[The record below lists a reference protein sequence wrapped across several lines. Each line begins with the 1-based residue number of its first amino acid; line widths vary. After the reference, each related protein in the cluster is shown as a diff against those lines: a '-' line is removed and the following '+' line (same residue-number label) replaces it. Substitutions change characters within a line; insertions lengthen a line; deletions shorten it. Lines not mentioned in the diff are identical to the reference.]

1 MTEPNRAG
9 TRLDS
14 WKAIAAHLGR
24 EVRTV
29 QRWERSEGLP
39 VHRLE
44 HQKRGSVYAF
54 SEELDAWRRQRD
66 PQAPDVAMPA
76 EGPAPAPRPGWAWRS
91 LGLAAVLLGMAGLVL
106 YWRKANPPPEA
117 QPKGGLN
124 GNWQQLFAASTAAGG
139 RYRLLAA
146 GPAPGAL
153 ALAAGGSELYV
164 ANVEAR
170 TLTVLD
176 TRALRA
182 VSTIRLGERPMVL
195 AANGERVLAG
205 GPDGLEAVDIRTQ
218 RVSPVAVGGGV
229 YDIAVTPDG
238 RFAYLAERFDGLER
252 LDLARL
258 EVEHIA
264 TPSCPSV
271 LALSPKRGT
280 LYVGY
285 QCGGPAG
292 GRGHDSIGVWDMAQA
307 RFTAALAGDVP
318 LVATAMAVSPDG
330 NELWVSG
337 GDVCTAAYD
346 HRGCPAGA
354 TGLVYVYST
363 ATRKRLHT
371 LALRTGAVNQLQFI
385 DGGRLALLDAAVF
398 DTTRY
403 EALERLPDTVSA
415 IVTVPAHARA
425 FASLP
430 QRGAVAVFDAPCR
443 LCTPPTT
450 DLVAWWR
457 GDGSGADA
465 WGNLGAQAAAGQ
477 EYAPGL
483 TGQAFAFRGGPD
495 VDLGHDVS
503 LQPAGFTVGAWVRA
517 EGSGAVFSR
526 GARGRGWSLGFN
538 AAHQIEFCA
547 ETLPSCRALPGWPLG
562 TWHHLALASAEG
574 GEVSVYGD
582 GRALARF
589 PLRLSAMAPG
599 ADLELGRGWTG
610 RAGAVVFYARPL
622 RAGELAPLLAQPAC
636 LAAAERHS
644 PARGE

>member
-9 TRLDS
+9 TRLES
-14 WKAIAAHLGR
+14 WKAIAAHLER

-66 PQAPDVAMPA
+66 PQLPALAAPAARP
-76 EGPAPAPRPGWAWRS
+76 EPAPRSGWAWRS
-91 LGLAAVLLGMAGLVL
+91 LGLTAVLLGLAGLVL
-106 YWRKANPPPEA
+106 YWRNARMPPER
-117 QPKGGLN
+117 GLASAV
-124 GNWQQLFAASTAAGG
+124 GNWQQLFAVSTAAGG

-146 GPAPGAL
+146 GPSPGAL
-153 ALAAGGSELYV
+153 VLAAGGGELYV
-164 ANVEAR
+164 ANLEAR

-176 TRALRA
+176 TRALRT
-182 VSTIRLGERPMVL
+182 VSTIRLRGRPMVL
-195 AANGERVLAG
+195 AASGERVLAG
-205 GPDGLEAVDIRTQ
+205 GPDGLEAVDIHTR

-252 LDLARL
+252 LDLAHL

-271 LALSPKRGT
+271 LALSPKGRT

-292 GRGHDSIGVWDMAQA
+292 GRGHDSIGVWDMAQG
-307 RFTAALAGDVP
+307 RFTASLAGDVP
-318 LVATAMAVSPDG
+318 LVAMAMAVSPDG

-337 GDVCTAAYD
+337 GDVCTASYD

-354 TGLVYVYST
+354 TGLVYLYST
-363 ATRKRLHT
+363 ETRKRLHT
-371 LALRTGAVNQLQFI
+371 LALRTGAVNHLQFI

-403 EALERLPDTVSA
+403 EALERLPDTVGA
-415 IVTVPAHARA
+415 IVTAPRRARA

-430 QRGAVAVFDAPCR
+430 QRGAVAVFDAPRR
-443 LCTPPTT
+443 LCSPPAE

-465 WGNLGAQAAAGQ
+465 WGNLEAQTAAGQ
-477 EYAPGL
+477 GYAPGL
-483 TGQAFAFRGGPD
+483 TGQAFAFTGGPG

-503 LQPAGFTVGAWVRA
+503 LQLAKFTVGAWVRA

-526 GARGRGWSLGFN
+526 GTRGIGWSLGFN

-547 ETLPSCRALPGWPLG
+547 GTQRSCRTLPGWPLG
-562 TWHHLALASAEG
+562 TWHHLALASNER
-574 GEVSVYGD
+574 GEVVYGD

-589 PLRLSAMAPG
+589 PMRLSAMAPG
-599 ADLELGRGWTG
+599 SDLELGRGWTG
-610 RAGAVVFYARPL
+610 RAGAVVFYGRPL

-636 LAAAERHS
+636 FAAAER
-644 PARGE
+644 PVRGE